1 MSTPPD
7 PRPAI
12 WKKSLTLE
20 ALSARLGE
28 SAPSFLGLRITEI
41 GPDYLRGAMLL
52 DHRHV
57 QPWRVLHGGIS
68 VVVSETLGSVASYLA
83 VPEGFHCV
91 GIEINANHIAPV
103 PEGQEITAECR
114 PMHTGRSIQVW
125 QTEIRRPDG
134 RLACVS
140 RLTCSVLPD

>member
-1 MSTPPD
+1 MSTAP
-7 PRPAI
+7 I
-12 WKKSLTLE
+12 WKKPASAEE
-20 ALSARLGE
+20 ATERLASSASGH
-28 SAPSFLGLRITEI
+28 LGLRITEI
-41 GPDYLRGAMLL
+41 GPDFLRGAMVL

-68 VVVSETLGSVASYLA
+68 LVVSETLGSVGAFLAS
-83 VPEGFHCV
+83 PEGFHVV
-91 GIEINANHIAPV
+91 GIEINANHLAPV

-114 PMHTGRSIQVW
+114 PLHTGRSTQVW

-140 RLTCSVLPD
+140 RITCAVLPD

>member
-1 MSTPPD
+1 MSRAAD
-7 PRPAI
+7 PAPVL
-12 WKKSLTLE
+12 WKKRTTLE
-20 ALSARLGE
+20 ELTERLGTG
-28 SAPSFLGLRITEI
+28 AAGYLGLRFTEI
-41 GPDYLRGAMLL
+41 GPDYLRAAMLL

-68 VVVSETLGSVASYLA
+68 VVVSETLGSVASFLA

-114 PMHTGRSIQVW
+114 PMHTGRSTQVW

-140 RLTCSVLPD
+140 RITCAVVAD

>member
-12 WKKSLTLE
+12 WKKLLTLE

-28 SAPSFLGLRITEI
+28 SAPSFLGFRITEM
-41 GPDYLRGAMLL
+41 GPDYLRGAMRL

-91 GIEINANHIAPV
+91 GIEINANHLAPV

-114 PMHTGRSIQVW
+114 PLHTGRSIQVW